1 MNQSTVRLP
10 AAIVTLSDEHRYMNL
25 LVKTLDEHLEHKSGL
40 SPGDYFLMQDVVRY
54 MHDYSDKVH
63 HPTEDLMFDKL
74 VKRKPNR
81 KKDVAR
87 LRRDHRFL
95 EKNTSDLM
103 KLLGTAAESQTP
115 EDIAAVRDAARK
127 YTQSLRQHMQFEE
140 EELFPSATRCLAS
153 KDWRDIEAHLDAAED
168 PLFGPTVQRDYRVLY
183 EYFSDR
189 SANLS
194 RKVTNF
200 EFLQLDNMIVSADV
214 IETGISQMW
223 DMLREHGTSL
233 EQGYRTVTGKSA
245 DSRGIAA
252 TLTLHAGYAGLVG
265 KTALA
270 AGTEAASIYFR
281 TLKNATVSL
290 FKGA

>member
-1 MNQSTVRLP
+1 MNRPTVRLP

-25 LVKTLDEHLEHKSGL
+25 LVETLDEHLEQMKGL
-40 SPGDYFLMQDVVRY
+40 SPGEYFLLQDIVRY

-81 KKDVAR
+81 KQDVAR

-103 KLLGTAAESQTP
+103 KLLGKAAKSRAP
-115 EDIAAVRDAARK
+115 EDLESVRDTAGK
-127 YTQSLRQHMQFEE
+127 YTTRLRQHMQFEE
-140 EELFPSATRCLAS
+140 DELFPSATRCLAS
-153 KDWRDIEAHLDAAED
+153 KDWRDIEAHLDAAAD
-168 PLFGPTVQRDYRVLY
+168 PLFGETVQRDYRALY

-189 SANLS
+189 SASLS

-214 IETGISQMW
+214 IESGIAEMW
-223 DMLREHGTSL
+223 NMLQEHSSSL
-233 EQGYRTVTGKSA
+233 EEGYRTVAAKSA
-245 DSRGIAA
+245 DGRGVAA
-252 TLTLHAGYAGLVG
+252 ALTLQAAYAGLVG

-270 AGTEAASIYFR
+270 AGTDAAGIYFR